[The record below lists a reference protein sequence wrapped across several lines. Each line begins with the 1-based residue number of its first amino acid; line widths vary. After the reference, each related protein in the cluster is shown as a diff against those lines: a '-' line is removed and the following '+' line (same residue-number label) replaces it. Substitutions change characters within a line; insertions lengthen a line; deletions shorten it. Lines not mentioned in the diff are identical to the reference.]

1 MRATQFS
8 TNLIHSKPDHFG
20 NLRLV
25 GTALLKLGSELYLD
39 LKQGYFQMQQRRVDR
54 DAFKTLISLDDKA
67 LKDIGVNREDVIWAS
82 KLPLSYNAALEL
94 ENLKK
99 KTRAG
104 N

>member
-25 GTALLKLGSELYLD
+25 GKALLKLGSELYLD